1 MTSPTRRPMFL
12 GFDRPLASLVRIAGK
27 RKKHLTCTQDT
38 TIAKLEQL
46 RSTRLIL
53 HVQTVMTRHAKA
65 LSKVKGHISLQVP
78 IKYY

>member
-1 MTSPTRRPMFL
+1 MFL

-53 HVQTVMTRHAKA
+53 HVQTVMTRHAK
-65 LSKVKGHISLQVP
+65 L
-78 IKYY
+78 